1 MTERS
6 GRAVAIRL
14 PASLI
19 LGIDILLLGGQAN
32 TNGIRGRLLANLG
45 GGLIRRVGG
54 HIPWQF
60 AFC

>member
-6 GRAVAIRL
+6 GRVVAIRL
-14 PASLI
+14 PESLI
-19 LGIDILLLGGQAN
+19 FGIDLLLLSGQAN
-32 TNGIRGRLLANLG
+32 TNGIQGRLLARLG
-45 GGLIRRVGG
+45 SGLIPRVGG